1 MARLAPLI
9 RVRRHN
15 VDEKQK
21 ILARLFAQ
29 MNDLDAKDAACR
41 ARLAA
46 EQALLT
52 DQPELQAFTDF
63 AGFAMR
69 MRAEQQEIAVQRHK
83 LEQRIELAQDE
94 LREAFTELKK
104 IEIIAEARDRAAI
117 AAFLKKETAMYDDIG
132 LNRSI
137 RIKKEERS

>member
-29 MNDLDAKDAACR
+29 LNALEAREEACR

-46 EQALLT
+46 EQELLVQ
-52 DQPELQAFTDF
+52 QPELQAFTDF
-63 AGFAMR
+63 AGFAAR
-69 MRAEQQEIAVQRHK
+69 MRVELEDIAVQRQK
-83 LEQRIELAQDE
+83 LEQRVELAQDE
-94 LREAFTELKK
+94 LRDAFAELKK

-132 LNRSI
+132 LTRSV
-137 RIKKEERS
+137 RKLKEESR